1 MTTNEI
7 QVFSNSQFGDIRTI
21 IAKDGEP
28 RFCLADLC
36 KAINVTNHRNVA
48 KRIDPDGV
56 RRVDIPTQ
64 GGTQQVLFVTEAGMY
79 EVLLRSD
86 SEEAK
91 PFRKWVT
98 SEVLPSIRKTGGYIA
113 TKHDDTP
120 EEIMARALVV
130 AQSTLERQ
138 QKRLQEQTMTIER
151 AGTADTGAAQ
161 RTASRRAESVL
172 LRRDADVHQH
182 ADDDAGRQR
191 HRVERLCA
199 DRQAAESG
207 YHLPA
212 ERTDT
217 APRAVLPVGTAQ
229 DAHQH
234 LHPLQRR
241 DRHQH
246 LHGVDAERAA
256 LHQRTASPRLQRHG
270 DGGRPPQGKG
280 GCSGSSKGTCRR
292 RVIRDGAV
300 RAVPWLTCTSKKL

>member
-21 IAKDGEP
+21 IAEDGEP

-48 KRIDPDGV
+48 KRIDQEGV
-56 RRVDIPTQ
+56 RRMDILTQ

-113 TKHDDTP
+113 AKHDDTP

-151 AGTADTGAAQ
+151 Q
-161 RTASRRAESVL
+161 EQQIQE
-172 LRRDADVHQH
+172 QH
-182 ADDDAGRQR
+182 K
-191 HRVERLCA
+191 EL
-199 DRQAAESG
+199 QAAAPKVSYYNETLMSSNTLTMTQAANAIGLSVYALTDRLQKAGIIYRQSG
-207 YHLPA
+207 QIMLRVPFCQWGLHKT
-212 ERTDT
+212 RTNT
-217 APRAVLPVGTAQ
+217 YTRSNGEIGTSIYMVWTQ
-229 DAHQH
+229 KG
-234 LHPLQRR
+234 LRFINELR
-241 DRHQH
+241 DRDFNVTETVAT
-246 LHGVDAERAA
+246 LRKAKAEVTTV
-256 LHQRTASPRLQRHG
+256 QVVQ
-270 DGGRPPQGKG
+270 
-280 GCSGSSKGTCRR
+280 
-292 RVIRDGAV
+292 
-300 RAVPWLTCTSKKL
+300 

>member
-21 IAKDGEP
+21 IAEDGEP

-48 KRIDPDGV
+48 KRIDQEGV
-56 RRVDIPTQ
+56 RRMDILTQ

-151 AGTADTGAAQ
+151 Q
-161 RTASRRAESVL
+161 EQQIQE
-172 LRRDADVHQH
+172 QH
-182 ADDDAGRQR
+182 R
-191 HRVERLCA
+191 EL
-199 DRQAAESG
+199 QAAAPKVSYYDETLMSTNTLTMTQAANAIGLSVYALTDKLQKAGIIYRQSG
-207 YHLPA
+207 QIMLRVPFCQWGLHKT
-212 ERTDT
+212 RTNT
-217 APRAVLPVGTAQ
+217 YTRSNGEIGTSIYMVWTQ
-229 DAHQH
+229 KG
-234 LHPLQRR
+234 LRFINELR
-241 DRHQH
+241 DRDFNVTETVAT
-246 LHGVDAERAA
+246 LRKAKAEAQAA
-256 LHQRTASPRLQRHG
+256 V
-270 DGGRPPQGKG
+270 GG
-280 GCSGSSKGTCRR
+280 
-292 RVIRDGAV
+292 
-300 RAVPWLTCTSKKL
+300 

>member
-21 IAKDGEP
+21 IAEDGEP

-48 KRIDPDGV
+48 KRIDQDGV
-56 RRVDIPTQ
+56 RLMDTIDSMGR
-64 GGTQQVLFVTEAGMY
+64 TQQVLFVNEAGMY

-151 AGTADTGAAQ
+151 Q
-161 RTASRRAESVL
+161 EQQIQE
-172 LRRDADVHQH
+172 QH
-182 ADDDAGRQR
+182 R
-191 HRVERLCA
+191 EL
-199 DRQAAESG
+199 QAAAPKVSYYDETLMSTNTLTMTQAANAIGLSVYALTDKLQKAGIIYRQSG
-207 YHLPA
+207 QIMLRVPFCQWRLHKTRTNTYTRSNGEIGTSIYMVWTQKGLRFINELRNRDFNVTETVATLRKAKA
-212 ERTDT
+212 E
-217 APRAVLPVGTAQ
+217 AQAAV
-229 DAHQH
+229 
-234 LHPLQRR
+234 
-241 DRHQH
+241 
-246 LHGVDAERAA
+246 
-256 LHQRTASPRLQRHG
+256 
-270 DGGRPPQGKG
+270 GG
-280 GCSGSSKGTCRR
+280 
-292 RVIRDGAV
+292 
-300 RAVPWLTCTSKKL
+300 

>member
-1 MTTNEI
+1 MTTSEI

-21 IAKDGEP
+21 IAEDGEP

-48 KRIDPDGV
+48 KRIDQEGV
-56 RRVDIPTQ
+56 RRMDILTQ
-64 GGTQQVLFVTEAGMY
+64 GGLQQVLFVTEAGMY

-151 AGTADTGAAQ
+151 Q
-161 RTASRRAESVL
+161 EQQIQE
-172 LRRDADVHQH
+172 QH
-182 ADDDAGRQR
+182 K
-191 HRVERLCA
+191 EL
-199 DRQAAESG
+199 QAAAPKVSYYDETLMSTNTLTMTQAANAIGLSVYALTDRLQKAGVIYRQSG
-207 YHLPA
+207 QIMLRVPFCQWGLHKT
-212 ERTDT
+212 RTNT
-217 APRAVLPVGTAQ
+217 YTRSNGEIGTSIYMVWTQ
-229 DAHQH
+229 KG
-234 LHPLQRR
+234 LRFINELR
-241 DRHQH
+241 DRDFNVTETVAA
-246 LHGVDAERAA
+246 LRKAKAVTRAA
-256 LHQRTASPRLQRHG
+256 AREVSPACG
-270 DGGRPPQGKG
+270 
-280 GCSGSSKGTCRR
+280 
-292 RVIRDGAV
+292 
-300 RAVPWLTCTSKKL
+300 

>member
-1 MTTNEI
+1 MTTSEI

-21 IAKDGEP
+21 IAEDGEP

-48 KRIDPDGV
+48 KRIDQEGV
-56 RRVDIPTQ
+56 RRMDILTQ
-64 GGTQQVLFVTEAGMY
+64 GGLQQVLFVTEAGMY

-151 AGTADTGAAQ
+151 Q
-161 RTASRRAESVL
+161 EQQIQE
-172 LRRDADVHQH
+172 QH
-182 ADDDAGRQR
+182 K
-191 HRVERLCA
+191 EL
-199 DRQAAESG
+199 QAAAPKVSYYDETLMSTNTLTMTQAANAIGLSVYALTDKLQKAGIIYRQSG
-207 YHLPA
+207 QIMLRVPFCQWGLHKT
-212 ERTDT
+212 RTNT
-217 APRAVLPVGTAQ
+217 YTRSNGEIGTSIYMVWTQ
-229 DAHQH
+229 KG
-234 LHPLQRR
+234 LRFINELR
-241 DRHQH
+241 DRDFNVTETVAA
-246 LHGVDAERAA
+246 LRKAKAVTRAA
-256 LHQRTASPRLQRHG
+256 AREVSAA
-270 DGGRPPQGKG
+270 GG
-280 GCSGSSKGTCRR
+280 
-292 RVIRDGAV
+292 
-300 RAVPWLTCTSKKL
+300 

>member
-21 IAKDGEP
+21 IAEDGEP

-48 KRIDPDGV
+48 KRIDQDGV
-56 RRVDIPTQ
+56 RLMDTIDSIGR
-64 GGTQQVLFVTEAGMY
+64 TQQVLFVNEAGMY

-151 AGTADTGAAQ
+151 Q
-161 RTASRRAESVL
+161 EQQIQE
-172 LRRDADVHQH
+172 QH
-182 ADDDAGRQR
+182 K
-191 HRVERLCA
+191 EL
-199 DRQAAESG
+199 QAAAPKVSYYDETLMSTNTLTMTQAANAIGLSVYALTDRLQKAGVIYRQSG
-207 YHLPA
+207 QIMLRVPFCQWGLHKT
-212 ERTDT
+212 RTNT
-217 APRAVLPVGTAQ
+217 YTRSNGEIGTSIYMVWTQ
-229 DAHQH
+229 KG
-234 LHPLQRR
+234 LRFINELR
-241 DRHQH
+241 DRDFNVTETVAA
-246 LHGVDAERAA
+246 LRKAKAVTRAA
-256 LHQRTASPRLQRHG
+256 AREVSPACG
-270 DGGRPPQGKG
+270 
-280 GCSGSSKGTCRR
+280 
-292 RVIRDGAV
+292 
-300 RAVPWLTCTSKKL
+300 

>member
-21 IAKDGEP
+21 IAEDGEP

-48 KRIDPDGV
+48 KRIDQEGV
-56 RRVDIPTQ
+56 RRMDILTQ

-120 EEIMARALVV
+120 EEIMARALMV

-151 AGTADTGAAQ
+151 Q
-161 RTASRRAESVL
+161 EQQIQE
-172 LRRDADVHQH
+172 QH
-182 ADDDAGRQR
+182 R
-191 HRVERLCA
+191 EL
-199 DRQAAESG
+199 QAAAPKVSYYDETLMSTNTLTMTQAANAIG
-207 YHLPA
+207 LSVYAL
-212 ERTDT
+212 TD
-217 APRAVLPVGTAQ
+217 
-229 DAHQH
+229 
-234 LHPLQRR
+234 
-241 DRHQH
+241 
-246 LHGVDAERAA
+246 
-256 LHQRTASPRLQRHG
+256 RLQKAGIIYRQSGQIMLRVPFCQWGLHKTRTNTYTRSNGEIGTSIYMVWTQKGLRFINELQAHG
-270 DGGRPPQGKG
+270 FNAAETVATLRKAKAEVTTVQ
-280 GCSGSSKGTCRR
+280 
-292 RVIRDGAV
+292 VV
-300 RAVPWLTCTSKKL
+300 Q

>member
-21 IAKDGEP
+21 IAEDGEP

-48 KRIDPDGV
+48 KRIDQEGV
-56 RRVDIPTQ
+56 RRMDILTQ
-64 GGTQQVLFVTEAGMY
+64 GGLQQVLFVTEAGMY

-151 AGTADTGAAQ
+151 Q
-161 RTASRRAESVL
+161 EQQIQE
-172 LRRDADVHQH
+172 QH
-182 ADDDAGRQR
+182 K
-191 HRVERLCA
+191 EL
-199 DRQAAESG
+199 QAAAPKVSYYDETLMSTNTLTMTQAANAIGLSVYALTDRLQKAGVIYRQSG
-207 YHLPA
+207 QIMLRVPFCQWGLHKT
-212 ERTDT
+212 RTNT
-217 APRAVLPVGTAQ
+217 YTRSNGEIGTSIYMVWTQ
-229 DAHQH
+229 KG
-234 LHPLQRR
+234 LRFINELR
-241 DRHQH
+241 DRDFNVTETVAA
-246 LHGVDAERAA
+246 LRKAKAVTRAA
-256 LHQRTASPRLQRHG
+256 AREVSPACG
-270 DGGRPPQGKG
+270 
-280 GCSGSSKGTCRR
+280 
-292 RVIRDGAV
+292 
-300 RAVPWLTCTSKKL
+300 